1 MLLHDISFLSISLK
15 ANKPYSAVLSQI
27 LTPDISDMQTV
38 SFFYLCNNETLSV
51 LLLFILTMR
60 RIHYHSS
67 PMSPAAPLGSDGNG
81 YAVCLVHTA
90 ADPKQITAL

>member
-1 MLLHDISFLSISLK
+1 MTFPSSLFLQRQTSY
-15 ANKPYSAVLSQI
+15 YSAVLSQI

-51 LLLFILTMR
+51 LLLFILTMKC
-60 RIHYHSS
+60 IHYHSS
-67 PMSPAAPLGSDGNG
+67 PVSLAAPLGSDGIR
-81 YAVCLVHTA
+81 YVVCLVQTP